1 MKEQYQRSRI
11 NVILLL
17 QNESSWCSFIGT
29 LIDSKWEGGHKG
41 LMCYL
46 DVTSDLLGD
55 PVMRAHDCTNLTTDN
70 PPLTSGVVAFHIW
83 FSPDQIIST
92 S

>member
-1 MKEQYQRSRI
+1 
-11 NVILLL
+11 L